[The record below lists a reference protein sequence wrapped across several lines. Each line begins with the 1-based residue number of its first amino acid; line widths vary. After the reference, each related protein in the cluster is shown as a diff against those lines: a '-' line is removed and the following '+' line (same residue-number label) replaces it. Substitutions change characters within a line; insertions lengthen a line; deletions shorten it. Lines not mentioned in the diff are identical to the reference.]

1 MFMLLMDVLAWLMV
15 AGRVLLAVMFI
26 SAGLGEVVGRFIAS
40 LFRRK
45 KRRAR
50 DNA

>member
-1 MFMLLMDVLAWLMV
+1 MFMILMDVLAWLMV
-15 AGRVLLAVMFI
+15 AGLVLLAVMFI
-26 SAGLGEVVGRFIAS
+26 RAGLVELVGRSIAS